1 MGLDHFSL
9 EYFKLAIKPHLNYI
23 YRGFLAE
30 FTTAS
35 FPRRGE
41 LDHVNDFPRQV
52 FRAEFSSLKTRHT
65 QLLSED
71 PRRIFHAEDRV
82 NGIARKTRRGSRL
95 FDVENSAFLFAA
107 FLTKPQKLF

>member
-41 LDHVNDFPRQV
+41 LDHVNDFPRRV
-52 FRAEFSSLKTRHT
+52 ASNFAK
-65 QLLSED
+65 
-71 PRRIFHAEDRV
+71 DRV
-82 NGIARKTRRGSRL
+82 NGIARKTRRE
-95 FDVENSAFLFAA
+95 DSARIL
-107 FLTKPQKLF
+107 L